1 MYKMTN
7 NDLQLLYEVMTNYY
21 HCTFRFTERRG
32 RDITD
37 KRAMFSVIARHFG
50 AKHIDIAQFLQLE
63 SHSTVIHS
71 VKVAKGYIDVYP
83 AFKKQFNDIVEEFE
97 FRKTVGVLAQ

>member
-1 MYKMTN
+1 MN
-7 NDLQLLYEVMTNYY
+7 HSEFELLYQLMTEYY
-21 HCTFRFTERRG
+21 HCTFRFSGRRSRG
-32 RDITD
+32 ITD
-37 KRAMFSVIARHFG
+37 KRAMFAVVARQFGARYWEIARFFG
-50 AKHIDIAQFLQLE
+50 LE

>member
-1 MYKMTN
+1 MCTMTN
-7 NDLQLLYEVMTNYY
+7 NDLQLLYSVMTEYY
-21 HCTFRFTERRG
+21 HCTFRLSETRT

-37 KRAMFSVIARHFG
+37 KRAMFAAIARHYG
-50 AKHIDIAQFLQLE
+50 AKYADIAQFLYLK
-63 SHSTVIHS
+63 SHATVIHAT
-71 VKVAKGYIDVYP
+71 KVIIGYMDVYP

>member
-1 MYKMTN
+1 MTN
-7 NDLQLLYEVMTNYY
+7 SDLQLLYSVMVDYY
-21 HCTFRFTERRG
+21 HCTFRLSVNRT
-32 RDITD
+32 RDITE
-37 KRAMFSVIARHFG
+37 KRAMFAVVARQFGARYWEIARYFG
-50 AKHIDIAQFLQLE
+50 LE